1 MLSTSKPDDPVRI
14 DTVRVRARIRLLTEQ
29 EGGRTRPIIGGF
41 SYRPNHYFFLE
52 TGEMCMGFIE
62 LPAGQDLAPG
72 DSIEIA
78 LDLLVWPAL
87 RPLIHPGR
95 AWQIQEGAK
104 VVGSGDILE
113 VLA

>member
-1 MLSTSKPDDPVRI
+1 MFWKLKADARAKIDRI
-14 DTVRVRARIRLLTEQ
+14 RVRARIRLFTEQ
-29 EGGRTRPIIGGF
+29 EGGRTRPIVGGL
-41 SYRPNHYFFLE
+41 SYRPNHNFFLE

-78 LDLLVWPAL
+78 LDLWVWPAL